1 MQPKSKKQ
9 PVVELTRNA
18 LKRIAGLDEF
28 PQPAVI
34 PVRYPVVMMHGFG
47 MLAIFLR
54 GGHLHDEA
62 IYLRLRGVPAYAPN
76 VSPYHTIPVRAEMW
90 KDRIGKIL
98 EETRADAIN
107 LIAHSMGGL
116 DARFMISEF
125 GMHNSV
131 ASLVTVSTPHR
142 GSPLAD
148 IVLESPERVQGW
160 LTDAANW
167 AGSSVLEGG
176 SADFRRAIQDLTPA
190 HVTETFNHQIQDH
203 ASVRYWS
210 YAGRAGK
217 GTDSGINP
225 LLRPQNILIYK
236 REGINDGFVSVESAK
251 WGTYLGTI
259 NADHAQQIGI
269 DLTPSGTFDSTEFYA
284 EIVSMLAAEGL

>member
-1 MQPKSKKQ
+1 MQLKNKKQ

-34 PVRYPVVMMHGFG
+34 PVRYPVVLMHGFG

-76 VSPYHTIPVRAEMW
+76 VSPYHTVPVRAEMW
-90 KDRIGKIL
+90 QDRIGKIL

-116 DARFMISEF
+116 DARFMISEL

-131 ASLVTVSTPHR
+131 ASLVTMSTPHR
-142 GSPLAD
+142 GSSLAD

-176 SADFRRAIQDLTPA
+176 SADFHRAVRDLTPA
-190 HVTETFNHQIQDH
+190 HVTGTFNRQIQDH
-203 ASVRYWS
+203 ESVRYWS

-236 REGINDGFVSVESAK
+236 REGVNDGFVSVESAK
-251 WGTYLGTI
+251 WGTYLGTVD
-259 NADHAQQIGI
+259 ADHSQQVGV

-284 EIVSMLAAEGL
+284 GIVSMLAAEGL